1 MNGLLLLKEP
11 ADWEKF
17 KAELMVTHGID
28 RSAMTWG
35 SQSSPT
41 SYPCLSSGVIVNS
54 SVVCVFVYVDDAK
67 KLLDVITAHP
77 EEIDFGGIVPEVSE
91 TGWWIAIG
99 QQSDKGQSD
108 NRTSQTDRT
117 KIQKGQSD
125 NWVLSDNRTIGRSDD
140 RAIGRSQNGRDCHL
154 NEDNTSCLP

>member
-54 SVVCVFVYVDDAK
+54 SVICVFVYVDDAK
-67 KLLDVITAHP
+67 KLLDVITSHT
-77 EEIDFGGIVPEVSE
+77 EIDFEGVVPEVSQD
-91 TGWWIAIG
+91 GAWNRHMVAIFLAMLHEMISVG
-99 QQSDKGQSD
+99 ITKEERFEALMAEMLERVDLKHATDLHKIKELIDREFRGNDK
-108 NRTSQTDRT
+108 
-117 KIQKGQSD
+117 
-125 NWVLSDNRTIGRSDD
+125 
-140 RAIGRSQNGRDCHL
+140 
-154 NEDNTSCLP
+154 

>member
-17 KAELMVTHGID
+17 KAELMVAHGID

-35 SQSSPT
+35 SQSSPV

-67 KLLDVITAHP
+67 KLLDVLTAHP
-77 EEIDFGGIVPEVSE
+77 EEIDFGSIVPEASE
-91 TGWWIAIG
+91 TGAWNRHMVAIFLAILHEMISVG
-99 QQSDKGQSD
+99 ITKEERFEALMVEMLERVDLKHA
-108 NRTSQTDRT
+108 TDLH
-117 KIQKGQSD
+117 KMKELI
-125 NWVLSDNRTIGRSDD
+125 D
-140 RAIGRSQNGRDCHL
+140 REFRGNAK
-154 NEDNTSCLP
+154 